1 MASCAKCGANLISQ
15 ARFCASCGSPVASSS
30 IAPSPPAAPPVA
42 KSVPDPFART
52 ILSDG
57 VGPSIPDMPPAA
69 VSPMAAS
76 VMASQSQPP
85 PGRGSAVPA
94 PQPPRPAGA
103 PIPTPSPAAALAA
116 LPIPPAASP
125 APAPAAQAQ
134 GYSGPPGPTQYA
146 APLPQQSHPF
156 AQGSLVMVYWAD
168 GNRYPGTVLQVAQH
182 HVMVAFPNGVQ
193 QWIDARYVQA
203 GR

>member
-15 ARFCASCGSPVASSS
+15 ARFCASCGSPVASGS
-30 IAPSPPAAPPVA
+30 IAPAPPAAQPPG

-57 VGPSIPDMPPAA
+57 LGPAPDAPPPA

-85 PGRGSAVPA
+85 PGRGSAIPA

-103 PIPTPSPAAALAA
+103 PLPTPSPAAALAA
-116 LPIPPAASP
+116 LPI
-125 APAPAAQAQ
+125 PAPAAQAQ